1 MLKKV
6 VRFLG
11 VGAVALSFSSA
22 LAENDLFKEAPWTI
36 SPGVGYVLR
45 EGDEPVEDS
54 MYLSLKL
61 GYDFN
66 PRWTFEWDLNIM
78 PVLEHRTWESE
89 KKFQISNDT
98 WGVRSGFDAMFH
110 LRNIE
115 DLHFDP
121 YLEGGVGLTYYG
133 EDLGDGNLVPS
144 VQGGAGFFYHFDDEW
159 ALRADYRYE
168 FISIET
174 HRLAMENHNMIS
186 VSANYRFGTSRKPRY
201 ELLGGQLDSDGDGLF
216 DEEEPVY
223 GTDPMDPDTDKDGL
237 SDGDE
242 VKKYKTDPLNPDT
255 DMDMLSDGDEVH
267 LYTTD
272 PLVVDTDNGG
282 VGDGHEVLEDNT
294 DPLNP
299 ADDLILY
306 TLDIK
311 FEYDKAVIAP
321 EYYDQLDNVVKV
333 MQRDPDSTAKVE
345 GHADKRPRS
354 SKTYNQKLSEKR
366 AKAVVEYLVSMGI
379 DRSRLSYHGFGFDRP
394 VAPNDTEENMR
405 KNRRTDVYI
414 DSPMR
419 KSGMMTQ
426 DVMVDDMV
434 ETDIYVEE

>member
-1 MLKKV
+1 MLKTLSRV
-6 VRFLG
+6 FV
-11 VGAVALSFSSA
+11 VGAVAWTCGSA
-22 LAENDLFKEAPWTI
+22 QAENDLFKEAPWTI
-36 SPGVGYVLR
+36 SPGIGYTLR

-54 MYLSLKL
+54 MFLSLKL

-78 PVLEHRTWESE
+78 PTLEHRTWESQ
-89 KKFQISNDT
+89 KKFQVSNDT

-110 LRNIE
+110 LRNID

-121 YLEGGVGLTYYG
+121 YIEGGLGLTYYG
-133 EDLGDGNLVPS
+133 EDLGDGKVVPS
-144 VQGGAGFFYHFDDEW
+144 VQGGAGFFYHFDDSW

-186 VSANYRFGTSRKPRY
+186 VSANYRFGTERKPRY
-201 ELLGGQLDSDGDGLF
+201 ELLGGQMDSDGDGLF

-223 GTDPMDPDTDKDGL
+223 GTDYMDPDTDKDGL

-242 VKKYKTDPLNPDT
+242 VKVHKTDPLNPDT
-255 DMDMLSDGDEVH
+255 DMDMLTDGEEVNQFS
-267 LYTTD
+267 TN
-272 PLVVDTDNGG
+272 PLLLDTDNGG
-282 VGDGHEVLEDNT
+282 VSDGHEVLDDSTN
-294 DPLNP
+294 PLDP

-306 TLDIK
+306 SLDIK
-311 FEYDKAVIAP
+311 FEYDKAVVAP
-321 EYYDQLDNVVKV
+321 QYYDQLEAVVKV
-333 MQRDPDSTAKVE
+333 MQRDPGSTAKVE

-354 SKTYNQKLSEKR
+354 SRTYNQKLSEKR
-366 AKAVVEYLVSMGI
+366 AKAVVDYLVSMGI
-379 DRSRLSYHGFGFDRP
+379 DRNRLDYQGFGFDRP

-414 DSPMR
+414 NSPMR
-419 KSGMMTQ
+419 KAGITPEDGMTEE
-426 DVMVDDMV
+426 VF
-434 ETDIYVEE
+434 EEDIYVE